1 MIAQNPDDR
10 LRANITHSRAAMP
23 FSAGTT
29 ADEMGKFR
37 YARTNK
43 NQTNK
48 HHRFA
53 AMKIFINF
61 SMLGDCAGGDLPC
74 APVKADQ
81 IKPRPQARQ
90 VTQRPYT

>member
-48 HHRFA
+48 HRRLS

-61 SMLGDCAGGDLPC
+61 SMP
-74 APVKADQ
+74 
-81 IKPRPQARQ
+81 
-90 VTQRPYT
+90 